1 MEELQ
6 EAVRGA
12 ASSNRR
18 CLWFVSVFC
27 PLSARH
33 FSSLL
38 DEVMKW
44 LLLLLHLLPLHLL
57 TVLHQ
62 LARFFGAAVKLS
74 RNGLWLDE
82 DGEETSARV
91 SDLLTQLKASISHF
105 LEAGLRFHL
114 VKRDSIGSFLHQLVP
129 SWPDFCTETRWLPS
143 VWLMFIDVM

>member
-1 MEELQ
+1 MMEELQ

-105 LEAGLRFHL
+105 WRRDFGFIWSNVTLLAVFCISWCPVGLISAQKHVGCRLF
-114 VKRDSIGSFLHQLVP
+114 G
-129 SWPDFCTETRWLPS
+129 
-143 VWLMFIDVM
+143 